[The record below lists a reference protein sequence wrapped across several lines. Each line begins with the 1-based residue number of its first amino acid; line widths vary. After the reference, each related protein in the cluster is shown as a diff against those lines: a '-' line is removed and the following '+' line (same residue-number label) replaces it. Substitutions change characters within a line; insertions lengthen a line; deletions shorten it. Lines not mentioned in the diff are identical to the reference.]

1 MNASPSPT
9 APTGLRLWLLI
20 AVPLLL
26 QFGTL
31 ALGASIVKALTSEP
45 RRDTTLTNL
54 PQSVLMVV
62 AYLVFAAAI
71 WLVAKR
77 LGAPLSILAL
87 RRVPL
92 RRGLLLGGGGLLA
105 GLVASALL
113 EPIFHGSSSQGI
125 EAGTVD
131 SLASAV
137 ALALSAIAI
146 VGGAALTEELYFR
159 GLLYGRLDAR
169 FGVASA
175 VVGSAG
181 LFGLVH
187 FQPNAFPTLLALGLI
202 LGLVRM
208 RSSSVWPGVGI
219 HAANNVIAVVGL
231 LLATQ

>member
-1 MNASPSPT
+1 MRNNPAAAET
-9 APTGLRLWLLI
+9 ALI
-20 AVPLLL
+20 AAC
-26 QFGTL
+26 Q
-31 ALGASIVKALTSEP
+31 
-45 RRDTTLTNL
+45 
-54 PQSVLMVV
+54 Q
-62 AYLVFAAAI
+62 
-71 WLVAKR
+71 
-77 LGAPLSILAL
+77 
-87 RRVPL
+87 
-92 RRGLLLGGGGLLA
+92 
-105 GLVASALL
+105 
-113 EPIFHGSSSQGI
+113 
-125 EAGTVD
+125 
-131 SLASAV
+131 AV
-137 ALALSAIAI
+137 AQHPGVKSII

-187 FQPNAFPTLLALGLI
+187 FQPDAFPTLLALGLI